1 MLVLKKSQEQK
12 LSVAEMKM
20 LRMMC
25 GVTRRDRV
33 RNEYV
38 RASVGVD
45 SIEDKLAQGRLRWF
59 GHVSR
64 KGMDDDVRKV
74 WRWDSEVRMS

>member
-1 MLVLKKSQEQK
+1 
-12 LSVAEMKM
+12 M

-45 SIEDKLAQGRLRWF
+45 SINDKLAQRRLSWF

-64 KGMDDDVRKV
+64 KESEDVVRKV
-74 WRWDSEVRMS
+74 WAWDSEVMRSRGRPEQT